1 MGNVVF
7 LDYGER
13 PRVVHA
19 RLVLAEVDSST
30 FEFTIATPDL
40 DVYTEILDGS
50 NPDLQHF
57 YLGGPGGGLPRGVP
71 ANCIYGFAPM
81 TAMEYSRLM
90 REGAAVALAERTAR
104 GMVGLPPVLG
114 VPVAAAAAAGAALP
128 VAGGA
133 GPGPLAA
140 APVEV
145 WVLGECCGGRKIG
158 EQVVPP
164 AGLPTLGDYGL
175 MSMVDM
181 DGNSRAVLIKK
192 MAIDQIPAFCDER
205 IQCARDATAVDGE
218 ERSAADDIRTL
229 SIKYTASGAR
239 RRVFKESIGE
249 LIQTEMEDFPYEP
262 RTCLPYL
269 QAIVN
274 VSESAYGQHLQWIQQ
289 AKIPEGSRAIYEDET
304 LAHIL
309 DVAVC
314 YDGLAVCNL
323 ASFELLVRRRQLLAE
338 AHSYTPNAP
347 SYEGAEYW
355 MGNRFKTGG
364 GIVIPSLTEHVARR
378 LHADAQIL
386 KERRKLEENKGKA
399 KGKPSKGG
407 PKGAQQAAETTA

>member
-1 MGNVVF
+1 MSVGNVVF

-57 YLGGPGGGLPRGVP
+57 YLGPGGGLPRGVP

-114 VPVAAAAAAGAALP
+114 VPVAAAAAGAAAPP

-205 IQCARDATAVDGE
+205 VRCARDATAVDGE
-218 ERSAADDIRTL
+218 ERSAADDI
-229 SIKYTASGAR
+229 
-239 RRVFKESIGE
+239 
-249 LIQTEMEDFPYEP
+249 TEMEDFPYEP

-269 QAIVN
+269 QAIVS

-338 AHSYTPNAP
+338 AHSYSPNAP

>member
-1 MGNVVF
+1 MSVGNVVF

-114 VPVAAAAAAGAALP
+114 VPVAAAAAGAAAPP

-205 IQCARDATAVDGE
+205 VRYARDATAVDGE
-218 ERSAADDIRTL
+218 ERSAADDI
-229 SIKYTASGAR
+229 
-239 RRVFKESIGE
+239 
-249 LIQTEMEDFPYEP
+249 TEMEGFPYEP

-269 QAIVN
+269 QAIVS
-274 VSESAYGQHLQWIQQ
+274 VSESAYWQHLQWIQQ

-338 AHSYTPNAP
+338 AHSYSPNAP

>member
-1 MGNVVF
+1 MSVGNVVF

-114 VPVAAAAAAGAALP
+114 VPVAAAAAGAAAPP

-205 IQCARDATAVDGE
+205 VRYARDATAVDGE
-218 ERSAADDIRTL
+218 ERSAADDI
-229 SIKYTASGAR
+229 
-239 RRVFKESIGE
+239 
-249 LIQTEMEDFPYEP
+249 TEMEGFPYEP

-269 QAIVN
+269 QAIVS

-338 AHSYTPNAP
+338 AHSYSPNAP

>member
-1 MGNVVF
+1 
-7 LDYGER
+7 
-13 PRVVHA
+13 
-19 RLVLAEVDSST
+19 
-30 FEFTIATPDL
+30 
-40 DVYTEILDGS
+40 
-50 NPDLQHF
+50 
-57 YLGGPGGGLPRGVP
+57 
-71 ANCIYGFAPM
+71 
-81 TAMEYSRLM
+81 M

-114 VPVAAAAAAGAALP
+114 VPVAAAAAGAAAPP

-205 IQCARDATAVDGE
+205 VRCARDATAVDGE
-218 ERSAADDIRTL
+218 ERSAADDI
-229 SIKYTASGAR
+229 
-239 RRVFKESIGE
+239 
-249 LIQTEMEDFPYEP
+249 TEMEDFPYEP

-269 QAIVN
+269 QAIVS

-314 YDGLAVCNL
+314 SDGLAVCNL

-338 AHSYTPNAP
+338 AHSYSPNAP